1 MGAVK
6 SLWMDE
12 CSEVESAV
20 YDVVQDAKYL
30 TCAPAEML
38 AEGLD
43 FLEEAR
49 ELLND
54 AIAKASRVYQGIEA

>member
-6 SLWMDE
+6 SLWMDTQA
-12 CSEVESAV
+12 EVESAV

-30 TCAPAEML
+30 TCAPAEIL
-38 AEGLD
+38 AESQD
-43 FLEEAR
+43 WLEEAR

-54 AIAKASRVYQGIEA
+54 AIAKATRVREGVEA